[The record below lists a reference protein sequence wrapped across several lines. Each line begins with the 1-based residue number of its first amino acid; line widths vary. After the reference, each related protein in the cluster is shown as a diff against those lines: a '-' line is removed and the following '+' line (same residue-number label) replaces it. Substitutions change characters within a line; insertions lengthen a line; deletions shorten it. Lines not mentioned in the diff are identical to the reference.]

1 MIKVVSC
8 ESKIKMNIDKIARC
22 IDNQGD
28 QQIICNY
35 FVI

>member
-1 MIKVVSC
+1 MIKVVLC
-8 ESKIKMNIDKIARC
+8 ESKIKMNIDKIVRC
-22 IDNQGD
+22 IDNHGN